1 MLAQLLLTLFET
13 VAGIEA
19 PRLLIFGVDR
29 QLESIILGFEVFE
42 QLATQPVC
50 LVIWGDKQCGNRSLI
65 PGDKAQ

>member
-13 VAGIEA
+13 VVGIEA

-42 QLATQPVC
+42 QLATQPV
-50 LVIWGDKQCGNRSLI
+50 
-65 PGDKAQ
+65 